1 MNQDIKTSRD
11 KSRTDPWAGAWRLKE
26 AVRANQTA
34 NDVWDDCIT
43 RFLGIN
49 RTDGRCLDII
59 DRHGKVTAG
68 QLAAESGLTTGAV
81 TVVID
86 RLEAVGYVVRTRD
99 PDDRRKIWISVT
111 PVMAEMTERL
121 FAHFQLIGP
130 AVIERFTPDQLA
142 AIVEFLEVG
151 SAVNLGQAA
160 LLEQYIDRK
169 GATPQSRLV
178 AARLFARAGQK
189 AMRQRVEALKT
200 GRTPSD

>member
-1 MNQDIKTSRD
+1 M
-11 KSRTDPWAGAWRLKE
+11 
-26 AVRANQTA
+26 RANQTA
-34 NDVWDDCIT
+34 NDVWDDCVT

-68 QLAAESGLTTGAV
+68 QLAGESGLTTGAV
-81 TVVID
+81 TVVVD
-86 RLEAVGYVVRTRD
+86 RLEAVGYVARTRD
-99 PDDRRKIWISVT
+99 PVDRRKIWISVT

-121 FAHFQLIGP
+121 FAHFQIIGP
-130 AVIERFTPDQLA
+130 AVLERFTPDQLA
-142 AIVEFLEVG
+142 AIVEFLEAG
-151 SAVNLGQAA
+151 SAINVGQAA

-189 AMRQRVEALKT
+189 AMKGHVAALKA
-200 GRTPSD
+200 GRTFND